1 MSAGF
6 AWVFI
11 SMLVYGALHSA
22 LASLRFKDWVLKRL
36 GHGRYRYYRLF
47 FSLSAGL
54 TLLPVLALAAALP
67 DGQLYAIPSPWMFLT
82 LAVQIA
88 AGLCFLLALT
98 QTGTSDF
105 LGVGV
110 LSGAPRLTSR
120 SAWPPAAFT
129 AGYDTRCTS
138 LGWSSC
144 G

>member
-22 LASLRFKDWVLKRL
+22 LASLRFKDWVLKRV
-36 GHGRYRYYRLF
+36 GPGKNRYYRLF

-67 DGQLYAIPSPWMFLT
+67 DGQLYAIPAPWVFFT

-88 AGLCFLLALT
+88 AGTLFCA
-98 QTGTSDF
+98 
-105 LGVGV
+105 
-110 LSGAPRLTSR
+110 GADPNRHE
-120 SAWPPAAFT
+120 
-129 AGYDTRCTS
+129 
-138 LGWSSC
+138 
-144 G
+144 